1 MDPAVD
7 RHFLARVYASTRE
20 AELAA
25 VPWTPAQK
33 ATFVAMQFEAQD
45 ASWQRQRPTTQR
57 AIVLVGGRAAG
68 RLYVDHAADEIRIVD
83 IALLPE
89 FRGSGAG
96 TALLRSVLDE
106 GDRRGLP
113 VTIHVEKGNRA
124 RALYA
129 RLGFIPVSDAGAY
142 DLYAHP
148 PNPTGDQETQ
158 T

>member
-1 MDPAVD
+1 MEPGAD
-7 RHFLARVYASTRE
+7 RAFLARVYASTRE
-20 AELAA
+20 EELAA

-33 ATFVAMQFEAQD
+33 ASFVAMQFDAQD
-45 ASWQRQRPTTQR
+45 AYWQEQRPGTERTV
-57 AIVLVGGRAAG
+57 VLVGGRPAG
-68 RLYVDHAADEIRIVD
+68 RLYVDRAADEIRIVD

-129 RLGFIPVSDAGAY
+129 RLGFVPVSDAGAY

-148 PNPTGDQETQ
+148 PTPAGDQETE